1 MENENKRILTLNGT
15 NLTVTETQKSIE
27 KKQKALFLEIVSE
40 LKLAVNRSDELL
52 SKRGINLTMYEDK
65 YFQIIEGLMIE
76 AWGLVVSEV
85 VFWWVYEI
93 NNGPKEEHYLLEQS
107 TNIKHPVKTTS
118 QLYKLLV
125 KLKKFKNQ

>member
-1 MENENKRILTLNGT
+1 MKKENKKILTLNGT
-15 NLTVTETQKSIE
+15 NLTITETQKSIE
-27 KKQKALFLEIVSE
+27 KKQKMLFLEIVGE
-40 LKLAVNRSDELL
+40 LKHVVNRSDELH
-52 SKRGINLTMYEDK
+52 SKRGINLAIYEDK
-65 YFQIIEGLMIE
+65 YFQMIEGLMIE
-76 AWGLVVSEV
+76 AWGLIVSEV

-93 NNGPKEEHYLLEQS
+93 NHGPKEEHYLLEKE